1 MSRPVLVPHG
11 RLSLSPMR
19 LKVRSLAPQHLPG
32 RAARD
37 RAGDNSNVE
46 TESAIETAC
55 DLTGSGHHGAMG
67 PIGAT
72 GALAVSDQ
80 LKLVNWASA
89 KWGVT

>member
-1 MSRPVLVPHG
+1 MSRPDLVPHG

-19 LKVRSLAPQHLPG
+19 LEVRSLAPQHLPG
-32 RAARD
+32 AARD
-37 RAGDNSNVE
+37 RTADNCKIE
-46 TESAIETAC
+46 TESAIETAY
-55 DLTGSGHHGAMG
+55 DLTGNCHHGAMG

-89 KWGVT
+89 KWGVA